1 VNPTTARR
9 ARRAVPPLLVLAAV
23 ATLAAPAY
31 ANRPPDQTPVGSGA
45 GQTVAAV
52 RNPSDKDLRPETRDV
67 VVISNPGS
75 GGDGG
80 RAAIASPPADPS
92 PVDSVT
98 SQIATVRNPS
108 DKDPWPDPP
117 VLDIDVSG
125 DGSTKNGPNAASA
138 SPPPDP
144 PPVDSVTAV
153 TTAAV
158 AGPPP
163 VLVEE

>member
-1 VNPTTARR
+1 VRPTTARR

-23 ATLAAPAY
+23 AALAAPAY
-31 ANRPPDQTPVGSGA
+31 ANPPPDQTPVGSGA
-45 GQTVAAV
+45 GQTVAA
-52 RNPSDKDLRPETRDV
+52 
-67 VVISNPGS
+67 
-75 GGDGG
+75 
-80 RAAIASPPADPS
+80 
-92 PVDSVT
+92 
-98 SQIATVRNPS
+98 VRNPS

-125 DGSTKNGPNAASA
+125 DGSTKNGPNAAIA
-138 SPPPDP
+138 GPPPDP